1 MKYVSATDI
10 LSDFKKTVD
19 NHFVNSL
26 QGTIILIPSFEPDKK
41 FINYVQQLKNYFS
54 SIVVVNDGSK
64 AEYQPIFDSINQ
76 YDEVQVIGY
85 NTNKGKGYALKHG
98 YKYINDTIHDY
109 SGIIT
114 VDCDGQ
120 HLVEDVYQI
129 AEQLNQNN
137 NHLIFGCRDFT
148 QKHVP
153 FKSRIGNTITS
164 ILIFILYGKWLSDT
178 QTGLRA
184 FKKELTPF
192 MLEIPGE
199 RFEYET
205 QVLISAIQQDI
216 QISTYPI
223 QTIYENNNAGTHYQV
238 LEDSKRISKVLFG
251 QITRFLSSSLLCSLI
266 DIISCW
272 ILLDL
277 FSNIS
282 NAFLKISIATCIAR
296 IISMLCN
303 FIFNKKFVFKTNT
316 NQIAIIKYLVLA
328 LTLIILSSC
337 FVYLFSNLLH
347 INAKVAKPIVD
358 SLLFIFSYNIQ
369 KTWVFKEVA

>member
-1 MKYVSATDI
+1 MKE
-10 LSDFKKTVD
+10 
-19 NHFVNSL
+19 
-26 QGTIILIPSFEPDKK
+26 QGTIILIPSFEPNKK
-41 FINYVQQLKNYFS
+41 FINYIKQLKNYFS

-64 AEYQPIFDSINQ
+64 AEYQPIFDCINQ

-98 YKYINDTIHDY
+98 YKYIDDTIQNY

-114 VDCDGQ
+114 ADCDGQ

-129 AEQLNQNN
+129 SKQLNQNN
-137 NHLIFGCRDFT
+137 NDFIFGCRDFS

-153 FKSRIGNTITS
+153 FKSKIGNTFTS

-184 FKKELTPF
+184 FRKELTPF
-192 MLEIPGE
+192 MLEVPGE

-223 QTIYENNNAGTHYQV
+223 QTVYEDNNAGTHYQV
-238 LEDSKRISKVLFG
+238 LEDSKRIGKVLFG
-251 QITRFLSSSLLCSLI
+251 QVTKFLSTSLLCSLI
-266 DIISCW
+266 DIVFCW

-277 FSNIS
+277 FSNLS
-282 NAFLKISIATCIAR
+282 NAFLRISIATFIAR

-303 FIFNKKFVFKTNT
+303 FIFNKKFVFKTSTQKNSLL
-316 NQIAIIKYLVLA
+316 KYFILA

-347 INAKVAKPIVD
+347 INTKIAKPIVD
-358 SLLFIFSYNIQ
+358 SVLFIFSYNIQ
-369 KTWVFKEVA
+369 KTWVFKEAA

>member
-1 MKYVSATDI
+1 MQGKVIMKE
-10 LSDFKKTVD
+10 
-19 NHFVNSL
+19 

-238 LEDSKRISKVLFG
+238 LEDSKRIGKVLFG

-266 DIISCW
+266 DIFSCW

>member
-1 MKYVSATDI
+1 
-10 LSDFKKTVD
+10 
-19 NHFVNSL
+19 
-26 QGTIILIPSFEPDKK
+26 
-41 FINYVQQLKNYFS
+41 
-54 SIVVVNDGSK
+54 
-64 AEYQPIFDSINQ
+64 
-76 YDEVQVIGY
+76 
-85 NTNKGKGYALKHG
+85 
-98 YKYINDTIHDY
+98 
-109 SGIIT
+109 
-114 VDCDGQ
+114 
-120 HLVEDVYQI
+120 
-129 AEQLNQNN
+129 
-137 NHLIFGCRDFT
+137 
-148 QKHVP
+148 
-153 FKSRIGNTITS
+153 
-164 ILIFILYGKWLSDT
+164 
-178 QTGLRA
+178 
-184 FKKELTPF
+184 

-238 LEDSKRISKVLFG
+238 LEDSKRIGKVLFG
-251 QITRFLSSSLLCSLI
+251 QITKFLSSSLLCSLI

-282 NAFLKISIATCIAR
+282 NAFLRISIATFIAR

-316 NQIAIIKYLVLA
+316 NQIAILKYLILA

-347 INAKVAKPIVD
+347 INAKIAKPIVD

-369 KTWVFKEVA
+369 KTWVFKETV